1 MHSNNSSA
9 FSVFDQCVELA
20 LKGLK
25 CMTPSFIYYCKYF
38 LLSCAEIDDLNTKI
52 PISKFQWLNMRKT
65 CEKREKRFIYWYYST
80 LEIFLLIC
88 KVHILF
94 LLVYVRFLTNIYD
107 EYIIFRFSIPSIIK
121 SIYAGENQKI
131 VRNMES

>member
-1 MHSNNSSA
+1 
-9 FSVFDQCVELA
+9 
-20 LKGLK
+20 
-25 CMTPSFIYYCKYF
+25 
-38 LLSCAEIDDLNTKI
+38 
-52 PISKFQWLNMRKT
+52 MRKT

-107 EYIIFRFSIPSIIK
+107 EYIIFQFSIPSIIK